1 MLNTEKLVAFAA
13 ITDAARAARFYADT
27 LGLPLRSEDDF
38 ALVFDANGTEL
49 RLQKMKVVSPPTF
62 TVLGWQVRDLDA
74 VIDALT
80 TRGVTMERYPGLEQ
94 DARGAWQSPNGTRV
108 AWFKDPDGNLLSVAD
123 SPRTRTDAGP
133 ATASRG

>member
-13 ITDAARAARFYADT
+13 ITDTARATRFYGDT

-74 VIDALT
+74 VIDSLT
-80 TRGVTMERYPGLEQ
+80 RRGVTMERYPGLEQ
-94 DARGAWQSPNGTRV
+94 DARGAWRSPNGTRV
-108 AWFKDPDGNLLSVAD
+108 AWFKDPDGNLLSVAE
-123 SPRTRTDAGP
+123 SPQSGTDAPSAPVTQG
-133 ATASRG
+133 